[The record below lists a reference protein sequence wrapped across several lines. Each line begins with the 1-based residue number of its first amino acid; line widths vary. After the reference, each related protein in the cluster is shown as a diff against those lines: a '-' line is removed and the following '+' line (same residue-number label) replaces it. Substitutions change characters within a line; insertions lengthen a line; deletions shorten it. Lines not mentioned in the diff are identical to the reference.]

1 MRNIV
6 DKIGS
11 IGTASP
17 VICYSWKVS
26 VLELFE
32 SFQGRMKSFF
42 FHLFRQLGKS
52 LQGTSTSFQLSSR
65 CFSRPDEREQGLGLE
80 KRLSRQSHEAPEIQI
95 GQCDEIWR
103 NFTTLA
109 IFSKFLLFGKSCQIL
124 IQKQISFKTNIVFEI
139 PIAGINPRLDFKIR
153 RKPYRHVQ
161 TNKADLI
168 NLSDVS
174 VQFWSIW
181 SDVKKM
187 SNGGNEAL
195 KEDAHH
201 RLVEYSKKQFY
212 SL

>member
-1 MRNIV
+1 MC
-6 DKIGS
+6 
-11 IGTASP
+11 AQ
-17 VICYSWKVS
+17 YSRQNRFNRYSVTCNLLFLEGKCARVVREFSRPDEIFFLSSVSTTWKES
-26 VLELFE
+26 ARLE
-32 SFQGRMKSFF
+32 
-42 FHLFRQLGKS
+42 
-52 LQGTSTSFQLSSR
+52 GTSTSFQLSSR

-109 IFSKFLLFGKSCQIL
+109 IYSKFLLFGKSCQIL

-153 RKPYRHVQ
+153 RKPYRHVH

-174 VQFWSIW
+174 VQF
-181 SDVKKM
+181 
-187 SNGGNEAL
+187 
-195 KEDAHH
+195 
-201 RLVEYSKKQFY
+201 
-212 SL
+212 